1 MSTAAEPD
9 EGVIDVRP
17 LGPALAGALSSTLAK
32 TPTLEVRRLVL
43 ARGQEIPTHQAPGE
57 ITVHCLEGRITFTAC
72 GTTHKLGAGQMLI
85 LAAAEPHSLAGL
97 EDASVLVT
105 KVLPANPP
113 APRDGH
119 PTAVPSSVER
129 VS

>member
-43 ARGQEIPTHQAPGE
+43 
-57 ITVHCLEGRITFTAC
+57 
-72 GTTHKLGAGQMLI
+72 
-85 LAAAEPHSLAGL
+85 
-97 EDASVLVT
+97 
-105 KVLPANPP
+105 PP